1 MVFFDK
7 DFIND
12 TKYKI
17 HYDKLDQKSASGFAA
32 NGLHLQDGKD
42 ASFWVDREHDDAVV
56 GILKCE
62 KGESQST
69 FYLDDS
75 ILAKEIAP
83 DVWKLVLR
91 KTA

>member
-17 HYDKLDQKSASGFAA
+17 HYDKLDNISAGEFAEY
-32 NGLHLQDGKD
+32 GLHLQDGKN
-42 ASFWVDREHDDAVV
+42 ALFWVDREHDDAIV

-62 KGESQST
+62 EGESQTT

-83 DVWKLVLR
+83 DIWKLVLR